1 MRVVVIGGSGIIG
14 SEVVKQLSGRHQV
27 LECSRSTCEFIVD
40 ITSPDSIRRLFEAT
54 GVVDAVV
61 CAAGEAM
68 FKPLVDLSDADIDVG
83 LRSKLMGQINV
94 VRLGHGYV
102 RDGGSFTLTSGVTAR
117 RPIPAS
123 VGYSLVNAALEGF
136 VRGAALDLPRGIRI
150 NAVSPQWVDVSL
162 GSYGM
167 DPAWGVAVEF
177 VARGYVESVEGS
189 MTGTVIDAGWQDTAE
204 SLSVGLPVAVGVL
217 ADRLSPLTS
226 ATD

>member
-1 MRVVVIGGSGIIG
+1 
-14 SEVVKQLSGRHQV
+14 LSGRHEV
-27 LECSRSTCEFIVD
+27 LGCGRSTCDFIVD

-54 GVVDAVV
+54 GVIDAVV

-68 FKPLVDLSDADIDVG
+68 FKPLIDMSDDDIDVG
-83 LRSKLMGQINV
+83 LRSKLMGQINL
-94 VRLGHGYV
+94 VRLGHRNL

-117 RPIPAS
+117 KPIPAS

-162 GSYGM
+162 ERYGM
-167 DPAWGVAVEF
+167 DPAWGVPVAF

-189 MTGTVIDAGWQDTAE
+189 ETGTVIDAGWHDTGV
-204 SLSVGLPVAVGVL
+204 SVSVGLPVALG
-217 ADRLSPLTS
+217 ASG
-226 ATD
+226 